1 MKENPLFKKK
11 KRKQK
16 TLDLISHI
24 SLQTVTAITEKKK
37 KRDQILEERVRE
49 TWRDSYIPLLRIPRR
64 VATPIQTRR
73 MGIFTLSHHSILIQP
88 SSLFFHCFLFEF
100 CEPRRERE
108 RSQPQKLSKQNIWT
122 GWTIKKHTHIYVK
135 TRTVRK
141 WNIKITLKS

>member
-16 TLDLISHI
+16 TLDLISHV

-37 KRDQILEERVRE
+37 DQILEERVRE

-108 RSQPQKLSKQNIWT
+108 ISASETQQTKYLNRLNN
-122 GWTIKKHTHIYVK
+122 KKTHTQTHTYM
-135 TRTVRK
+135 
-141 WNIKITLKS
+141 LKPEQYEMKY